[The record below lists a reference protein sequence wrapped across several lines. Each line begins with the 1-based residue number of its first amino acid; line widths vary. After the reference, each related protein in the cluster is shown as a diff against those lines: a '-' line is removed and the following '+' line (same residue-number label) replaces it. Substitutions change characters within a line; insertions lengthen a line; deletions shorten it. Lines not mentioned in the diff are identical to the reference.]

1 MTRWNRLPSKKSAF
15 LNPQN
20 DRLTCLEFLC
30 GNDMDFVR
38 SRNPFL
44 EPGIGL
50 VIDADPGIFP
60 APIETETDE
69 IKTALRCGL
78 YADIPRTKSGRIMD
92 CSARIGH

>member
-20 DRLTCLEFLC
+20 DRLIYLEYPR
-30 GNDMDFVR
+30 GNDLDPMR

-44 EPGIGL
+44 ESGIGL
-50 VIDADPGIFP
+50 VINADPGIFP
-60 APIETETDE
+60 APIEEKTDE